1 MRIAICGGGTGGHLY
16 PLLALDDELES
27 REGVLVDLYISE
39 KIGVREA
46 FTGKSLVTADLQGFK
61 RSPLSRSNLS
71 AVAKMVRA
79 IRVFRRAMRAS
90 RPDIAVGFGSYA
102 SVPGMLAA
110 RSLRIPTL
118 IHEQNAVPGAANR
131 LLGRGARGVAV
142 AFPGSEKVFGC
153 KRVKVVGN
161 PVRAELMRPASREE
175 ALRFFDL
182 REGVFTLAVVGGS
195 QGAQS
200 LNQAVTGA
208 LPRFGAEQP
217 VQIVHA
223 AGKGKYEELVRQAAE
238 SGAGAG
244 VTWRSYP
251 YVDRMD
257 LLYAAA
263 DLLLCRSGAS
273 TLAELTV
280 LGVPSILVPYPHAA
294 AGHQEANARVL
305 EGLGAAVLVQDN
317 ELSGEKLYLE
327 VKSLM
332 QDRERLAAMAACAR
346 ELGAPRSAAD
356 LADFALELAGG

>member
-1 MRIAICGGGTGGHLY
+1 
-16 PLLALDDELES
+16 
-27 REGVLVDLYISE
+27 
-39 KIGVREA
+39 
-46 FTGKSLVTADLQGFK
+46 
-61 RSPLSRSNLS
+61 
-71 AVAKMVRA
+71 VRA
-79 IRVFRRAMRAS
+79 
-90 RPDIAVGFGSYA
+90 G
-102 SVPGMLAA
+102 
-110 RSLRIPTL
+110 
-118 IHEQNAVPGAANR
+118 
-131 LLGRGARGVAV
+131 
-142 AFPGSEKVFGC
+142 
-153 KRVKVVGN
+153 
-161 PVRAELMRPASREE
+161 LMRPASREE

-332 QDRERLAAMAACAR
+332 QDRERLAAMAARAR